1 MTLLHPAWQFQSLS
15 TVTMGDDD
23 RQMKYIETGV
33 GFTNKVAQRIL
44 ENLDGEEREQQ
55 LDAMREV
62 MRDYIK

>member
-1 MTLLHPAWQFQSLS
+1 
-15 TVTMGDDD
+15 MGDDD

-33 GFTNKVAQRIL
+33 GFTNKVARRIL

-62 MRDYIK
+62 MKDYIK